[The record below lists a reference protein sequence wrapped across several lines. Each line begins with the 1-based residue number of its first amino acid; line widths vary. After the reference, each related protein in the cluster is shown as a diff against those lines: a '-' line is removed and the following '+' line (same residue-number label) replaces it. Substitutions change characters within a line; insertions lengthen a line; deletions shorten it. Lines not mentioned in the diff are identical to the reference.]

1 MSDRLEVAFGI
12 IKPSH
17 FANQAK
23 TDTKFIPPGLS
34 GSSFHSDKRASLQ
47 RRSRMKVAKF
57 VSWML
62 IAVVLLGCFG
72 CAKKTVTRISTDT
85 VTDLSGRWNDTDS
98 RLVSEEM
105 IADCLMHSWKPR
117 HWETYKEKPVVI
129 VGIIR
134 NKSSEHIAVDTFI
147 GDIERAFI
155 NSGEVAL
162 VASAE
167 EREQVRDERADQ
179 QEYASEETM
188 KRWGMEKGAD
198 YMMGGV
204 ITTITDEEE
213 GEKVVFYQVDLNL
226 IHLEDNSKVWLGQ
239 KKIKKYIGRK
249 KVSF

>member
-1 MSDRLEVAFGI
+1 L
-12 IKPSH
+12 
-17 FANQAK
+17 
-23 TDTKFIPPGLS
+23 PPGLS
-34 GSSFHSDKRASLQ
+34 ESFFYLDKRAALQ

-62 IAVVLLGCFG
+62 IGVVLLGCFG

-179 QEYASEETM
+179 QEYASEETI

-239 KKIKKYIGRK
+239 QKIKKYIGRK